1 MLSKYLS
8 SKISIQRIKVTNS
21 TATIPTAVAITA
33 HYLHLVIFDASPM
46 ILPYKLMHPTK
57 KKNSIFK
64 SHLARIIFDRLSMQE
79 ILQILEK

>member
-57 KKNSIFK
+57 KKIPYLN
-64 SHLARIIFDRLSMQE
+64 L
-79 ILQILEK
+79 ILLESYLIGYPCKKYYRF